1 MFSLIKYLQG
11 LKERLQRN
19 KGLWFTTITTI
30 SVLGIIITMY
40 IIMSMTSNVSQKVYS
55 SMSKEYH
62 VSIENFLESKK
73 GEFQKVALSLAQ
85 NTPLLQSI
93 ENNDQQSLIEFDKSF
108 NELLAKNGMNNYVVT
123 IYAIANKEEILRTSV
138 VSVVQSKNSVYGFEV
153 MADGVFN
160 VYLQPLIKDDKV
172 YGVIEL
178 KESIHNYRQYFEGL
192 NDEYVFLLDKKM
204 LPKISI
210 DAKNGRYK
218 DMIGDLSVEK
228 TFYDTKFTA
237 SIPELEEEQFAQMKL
252 DGYIIDNIYYRTYKN
267 VVDINGANI
276 GMIVTGEIIDKE
288 DGFVNLADNMTKTI
302 TTVAL
307 GLVISIM
314 LFMF

>member
-11 LKERLQRN
+11 LKEKIQRN

-30 SVLGIIITMY
+30 SVIGIVITMY
-40 IIMSMTSNVSQKVYS
+40 IIMSMTSNVSEKVYS
-55 SMSKEYH
+55 SMSKKYH
-62 VSIENFLESKK
+62 VEIDNFLENKK
-73 GEFQKVALSLAQ
+73 LEFQKVALTLAQ
-85 NTPLLQSI
+85 NQQLLGEI
-93 ENNDQQSLIEFDKSF
+93 ESNNQQAINTFDKNF
-108 NELLAKNGMNNYVVT
+108 NDLLIKNGINNYKVV
-123 IYAIANKEEILRTSV
+123 IYSIANKDELLRTSI
-138 VSVVQSKNSVYGFEV
+138 VSVVKSKNSVYGFEV
-153 MADGVFN
+153 MSDGVFN
-160 VYLQPLIKDDKV
+160 VYLQPLIKDDQV
-172 YGVIEL
+172 YGVIEI
-178 KESIHNYRQYFEGL
+178 KESIHNYRKHFEGL

-204 LPKISI
+204 LSKISI
-210 DAKNGRYK
+210 DAKNGRYR
-218 DMIGDLSVEK
+218 DMIGDLTVEQ

-237 SIPELEEEQFAQMKL
+237 SIQELEIDQFEQMKL
-252 DGYIIDNIYYRTYKN
+252 QGYIIDNIYYRTYKN

-276 GMIVTGEIIDKE
+276 GIILTGEIIDKE